1 MQLIVKEEY
10 SANSTDVKIEKSQFR
25 FNSAL
30 VGGVLSLHWGTVTIN
45 TSECSNNSATDM
57 MVCLSG

>member
-1 MQLIVKEEY
+1 MQLMVKEEY

-30 VGGVLSLHWGTVTIN
+30 VGGVLSLHWGTVTIEGLR
-45 TSECSNNSATDM
+45 TRVA
-57 MVCLSG
+57 